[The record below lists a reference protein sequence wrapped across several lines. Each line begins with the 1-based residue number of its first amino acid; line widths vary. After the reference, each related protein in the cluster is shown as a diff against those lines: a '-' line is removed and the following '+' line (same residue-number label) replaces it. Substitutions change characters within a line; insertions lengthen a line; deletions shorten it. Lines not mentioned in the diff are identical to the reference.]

1 MALGTAVK
9 SIVGGL
15 FDDMVPS
22 VRKVM
27 RGETMVD
34 DEPMPSQLVKPEI
47 MTGAAGTGRIMD
59 MPEFQGV
66 TQAERKA
73 NLDLATQ
80 MAREGADNR
89 DIAARTGFG
98 FYEGQPMLEIDDS
111 KAQLA
116 RPFTEV
122 DMDKVYK
129 ASDLFKHDDFY
140 KVYPE
145 MKKLKVEFYDGEPPE
160 SQYEDNGYFDFERKA
175 IGINKNAWYMG
186 DKNLGA
192 RFYEELDEE
201 VFSQVMKTMLHEAQ
215 HAVQVAE
222 KLPGGASAEDF
233 KVGGSSGLN
242 LTDDQAEKRYRRN
255 IGEMWARNV
264 AQRFNNPDNKIF
276 NRNPFMT
283 LGKDDDS
290 KAMKITAEDAILPSG
305 SSTNPYLPFE
315 DDVQYKDPFP
325 DTTKENF

>member
-201 VFSQVMKTMLHEAQ
+201 VFSKVMKTMLHEAQ

-305 SSTNPYLPFE
+305 ISTNPYLPFE